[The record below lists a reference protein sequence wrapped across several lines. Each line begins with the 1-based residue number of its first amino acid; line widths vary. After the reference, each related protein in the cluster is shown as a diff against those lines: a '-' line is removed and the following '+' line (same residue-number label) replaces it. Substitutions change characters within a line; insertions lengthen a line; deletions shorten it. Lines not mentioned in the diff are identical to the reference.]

1 MRNFERESM
10 FSPCVLEAN
19 DKSIKAFM
27 INFSRMGA
35 MITTQYMLTHKKYVS
50 LMYRNEKNELVRMLT
65 YVVHCKKQ
73 DHYYVSG
80 LQFVGIESR
89 KSSTA

>member
-1 MRNFERESM
+1 MQKLQKMFE
-10 FSPCVLEAN
+10 VLRGV
-19 DKSIKAFM
+19 DHTKD
-27 INFSRMGA
+27 SRA
-35 MITTQYMLTHKKYVS
+35 ENKDP
-50 LMYRNEKNELVRMLT
+50 NEKNELVRMLT

-89 KSSTA
+89 KSSWLMVM